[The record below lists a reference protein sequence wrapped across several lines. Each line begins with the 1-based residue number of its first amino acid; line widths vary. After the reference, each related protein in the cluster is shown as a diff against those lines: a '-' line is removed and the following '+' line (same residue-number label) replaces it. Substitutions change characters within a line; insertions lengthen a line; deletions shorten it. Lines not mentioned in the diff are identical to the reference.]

1 MAQTKTQSHNENG
14 EIKKMQPQQHS
25 MQHGTGN
32 STEAVRPQ
40 NERMGATRELN
51 GQRQAWEE
59 ERKRKEREKEEK
71 RKRERKSEVGR
82 RSGAAVTGPGLDR
95 IGQCAIYSLSIAQ
108 E

>member
-1 MAQTKTQSHNENG
+1 MCICAVSVLRMAQTKTQSHNENG

-59 ERKRKEREKEEK
+59 EERKREREKERRRKKKAKKK
-71 RKRERKSEVGR
+71 R
-82 RSGAAVTGPGLDR
+82 
-95 IGQCAIYSLSIAQ
+95 
-108 E
+108 